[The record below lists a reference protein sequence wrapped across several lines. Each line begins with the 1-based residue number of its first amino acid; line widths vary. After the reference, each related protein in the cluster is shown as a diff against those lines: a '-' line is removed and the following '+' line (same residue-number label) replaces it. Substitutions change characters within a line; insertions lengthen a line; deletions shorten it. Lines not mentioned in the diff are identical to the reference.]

1 MHCFVHRVV
10 PVLVTPHGNSI
21 ILSSSVVPPYRT
33 ILHAGTYKTGSTAL
47 QQWMVQHREQLLEQ
61 GFWLPTTLG
70 GGSMKVLAAMGHCIE
85 RPWNSAVRREGHRPR
100 ALAGR
105 IEETITQA
113 RGHDVHTL
121 LLSSE
126 GLGDITD
133 ASAWKRLAQCLETA
147 GAPIARVLLYLR
159 SPFDRFL
166 SMLSEAA
173 RNGRYAGA
181 PAALLPWCPAA
192 SAWNPAVVV
201 SALTTALGRDRVDLA
216 LFNDDVRTDLIAD
229 FSARAGIDARELGNA
244 PVRNAG
250 LCATGRHVLA
260 AVNAAARGEVA
271 RDRRT
276 LLQLLAPAME
286 RDEHLDRFTPNE
298 LAAAAG
304 LHRRLEGACEDLQQ
318 QSFSEAAPGALQS
331 ALAVTEVV
339 HLDVVCKAVVE
350 RLDGLLQS
358 QQIPAAL
365 QPTLYRARALAA
377 LGAIGP
383 DLRRRV
389 VEIAFRACTA
399 TRRRR
404 IAMASLWRYL
414 VPD

>member
-1 MHCFVHRVV
+1 
-10 PVLVTPHGNSI
+10 VTPNGNSI
-21 ILSSSVVPPYRT
+21 VLPSSIAPPYRT
-33 ILHAGTYKTGSTAL
+33 ILHAGTYKTGSTAI
-47 QQWMVQHREQLLEQ
+47 QQWMAQHREELLEQ

-85 RPWNSAVRREGHRPR
+85 RPWHSAVRREGHRLKP
-100 ALAGR
+100 LAGR

-113 RGHDVHTL
+113 RRHDVHTL

-133 ASAWKRLAQCLETA
+133 AIAWKRLAQCLETA
-147 GAPIARVLLYLR
+147 GAPISRVLLYLR

-166 SMLSEAA
+166 STLSEAA

-181 PAALLPWCPAA
+181 PAALLPCCPAA

-216 LFNDDVRTDLIAD
+216 LFNDDVRQDLIAD
-229 FSARAGIDARELGNA
+229 FSARARIDARELGSA
-244 PVRNAG
+244 PVRNTG

-260 AVNAAARGEVA
+260 AVNAAARGEVVL
-271 RDRRT
+271 DRRT
-276 LLQLLAPAME
+276 ILQLLAPAME
-286 RDEHLDRFTPNE
+286 RGQHLGRFTTDE
-298 LAAAAG
+298 LAAAAA
-304 LHRRLEGACEDLQQ
+304 LQRRLAGACEDLQQ
-318 QSFSEAAPGALQS
+318 QSFPEAAPS
-331 ALAVTEVV
+331 AFQGTLAFTEAV
-339 HLDVVCKAVVE
+339 HLDLVCKAVVE
-350 RLDGLLQS
+350 RLDELLQS
-358 QQIPAAL
+358 HQIPASL
-365 QPTLYRARALAA
+365 QPTLYRARDLAA

-389 VEIAFRACTA
+389 AEITFRACTA

-404 IAMASLWRYL
+404 IAIASLWRL
-414 VPD
+414 F